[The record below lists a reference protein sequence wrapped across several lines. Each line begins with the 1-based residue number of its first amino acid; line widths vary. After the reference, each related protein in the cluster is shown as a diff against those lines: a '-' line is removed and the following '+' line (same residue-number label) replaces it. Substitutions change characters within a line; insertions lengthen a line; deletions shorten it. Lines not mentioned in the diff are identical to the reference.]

1 MTEKQLL
8 PIGTLLQNRYRVE
21 RQLSSGGFGNTY
33 VVRNINFDERWA
45 MKEFFMKGIS
55 ERDGQTTSVTVASA
69 SKPQFEAQRD
79 KFNKEARRLRRLRHP
94 GIVHVEDL
102 FDDNCT
108 SYYIMDY
115 IGGGSLADAVKQSG
129 PLTEARVRQLLPMLL
144 DALEY
149 VHNEKMWH
157 LDLKPGNIL
166 LDDNGHPVLID
177 FGASKQ
183 LGVSGAQS
191 TSTGMT
197 YTQGYAPS
205 EQVDQNLDRIGPWTD
220 LYALGATLY
229 NLLSGQAPPLVS
241 EIQESEAEAFA
252 FPSGVSKQ
260 MRQLVVWMM
269 SPNRRKRPQSV
280 AEVRDFL
287 QLGDTMGARQQPTTD
302 DATRMPDDATRRR
315 SNNLANPAS
324 QPSFWHRL
332 TALQKGV
339 MAAAGAA
346 LVAVL
351 LFVLWPKGGETP
363 EGDVEEDSQLVE
375 DLDLEEAIRDVF
387 PTTATDKPCT
397 SPLGDYT
404 YTGPVDAEGMPHGMG
419 SATFDD
425 GRSYD
430 GPFEH
435 GTMQG
440 KDARFRMQ
448 NGDVFTGEFR
458 DNRFY
463 NGRYTVKDDGSYFQ
477 GTFKNGQP
485 DKGNW
490 YDKTG
495 KRL

>member
-1 MTEKQLL
+1 M
-8 PIGTLLQNRYRVE
+8 LQNRYRVE
-21 RQLSSGGFGNTY
+21 QQLSSGGFGNTY

-55 ERDGQTTSVTVASA
+55 ERDAHTTTVSVASA
-69 SKPQFEAQRD
+69 SKPQFEAQRE
-79 KFNKEARRLRRLRHP
+79 KFNKEARRLRRLRHQ

-102 FDDNCT
+102 FDDNGT

-115 IGGGSLADAVKQSG
+115 IGGGSLAQTVKKNG
-129 PLTEARVRQLLPMLL
+129 PLSEARVRQLLPMLL

-149 VHNEKMWH
+149 VHEEKMWH

-287 QLGDTMGARQQPTTD
+287 QTGDTANNARQTTAD
-302 DATRMPDDATRRR
+302 DATRMPDDATRTPNR
-315 SNNLANPAS
+315 LAKTDP
-324 QPSFWHRL
+324 QPSFWQCL
-332 TALQKGV
+332 TNQQKGM
-339 MAAAGAA
+339 MAAATVA
-346 LVAVL
+346 LAVVL
-351 LFVLWPKGGETP
+351 VFILWP
-363 EGDVEEDSQLVE
+363 GDNGKTSEVSAEDDDRAIEEVA
-375 DLDLEEAIRDVF
+375 LEEQLPEVFEVF
-387 PTTATDKPCT
+387 PTIATDKPCT
-397 SPLGDYT
+397 SPMGSYK
-404 YTGPVDAEGMPHGMG
+404 YTGPVDTDGMPHGMG
-419 SATFDD
+419 KATFDD
-425 GRSYD
+425 GRSYN

-440 KDARFRMQ
+440 KDATFRMQ
-448 NGDVFTGEFR
+448 NGDVFTGEFS